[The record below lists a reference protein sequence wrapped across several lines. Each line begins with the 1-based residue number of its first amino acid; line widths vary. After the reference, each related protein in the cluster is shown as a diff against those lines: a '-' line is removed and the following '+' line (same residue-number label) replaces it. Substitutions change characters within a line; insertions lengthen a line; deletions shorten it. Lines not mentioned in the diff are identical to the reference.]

1 MQVSSVIRGSFVASM
16 PIPSA
21 PQGAAS
27 LQRNVAWA
35 LVGNLGYSACQWGV
49 LACIA
54 KLGTATDVG
63 LFALGLALTAP
74 IITLTSLNLRL
85 LQATDAREDYPFSV
99 YFSVRLLGTVLGL
112 AAITALA
119 LGLGFRGA
127 TLSLILAVALAKAFE
142 AVSEVVF
149 GLLQRAENLR
159 RMALSMLAKGAVSV
173 LAVGIVLKLTG
184 SIVLATLAMALCW
197 GSLLAAYDLPAA
209 VRLTSIRPS
218 LALRSLASLTWVAL
232 PLGCVAGLG
241 SLTFNVPRYAIEA
254 SIDPPSLG
262 HFTALAYL
270 FVAGSQPLLALGAA
284 VSPRLARHFVTDQKV
299 FRRLTLHTILIA
311 GGLGLLA
318 VAVSALCGRALL
330 TVAYAPEYADY
341 APILVWLA
349 VATGIA
355 FLATALSYA
364 VTAARRLPEQL
375 PIALL
380 SLAVCSLTS
389 WFLVPRYG
397 LLGAAWAVLATETT
411 RLACLGVVY
420 AAAIAAPRGTP
431 ATRSEA
437 AAAVPAAAVRPA
449 SPRRVT
455 ARERSEKARPV
466 LVEITGCSGSGK
478 STLLKEV
485 LDHCAERGVRL
496 ATAPDIL
503 LRGIPDPIIASR
515 LLRNLVLDLRGLRET
530 VVARQYLE
538 FLAFAKSVIRRDSDW
553 RLTGLNAYRSVL
565 RKLGVYAALSRRTSR
580 QLVLVDEGTIHS
592 AHNILVHVPR
602 PPRPE
607 DIDAFCR
614 LVPMPDLVVH
624 VTAPLEVVLA
634 RTFARRD
641 PPLRGRTREETE
653 RFIRHGYVL
662 LDQLMTHE
670 SLAQRTVRVP
680 CNGDGPG
687 ACRVSATQLVD
698 FLIGRSANTPRIA
711 SRP

>member
-1 MQVSSVIRGSFVASM
+1 M
-16 PIPSA
+16 PGPPA
-21 PQGAAS
+21 PEGARS

-35 LVGNLGYSACQWGV
+35 LVGNLGYSACQWAV

-54 KLGTATDVG
+54 KLGTAADVG

-74 IITLTSLNLRL
+74 VITLTNLNLRL

-99 YFSVRLLGTVLGL
+99 YFSVKLLGT
-112 AAITALA
+112 A
-119 LGLGFRGA
+119 LGLGAIAAMALGLGYRGA
-127 TLSLILAVALAKAFE
+127 TLSLILAVALAKSFE
-142 AVSEVVF
+142 AVSELVF
-149 GLLQRAENLR
+149 GLLQRAEDMR
-159 RMALSMLAKGAVSV
+159 RIAVSMLAKGTVSV
-173 LAVGIVLKLTG
+173 LAVGVVLKLTG
-184 SIVLATLAMALCW
+184 NLVLATLAMAVCW
-197 GSLLAAYDLPAA
+197 GCVLAAYDLPAA

-218 LALRSLASLTWVAL
+218 LVLRALGGLTWVAL

-254 SIDPPSLG
+254 SIDPPALG

-270 FVAGSQPLLALGAA
+270 FVAGNQPLLALGMA
-284 VSPRLARHFVTDQKV
+284 VSPRLARHFVTDPRA
-299 FRRLTLHTILIA
+299 FRRLTLHTTLIA
-311 GGLGLLA
+311 GGLGLVA
-318 VAVSALCGRALL
+318 VAISALCGRALL
-330 TVAYAPEYADY
+330 TVAYAPEYAEY
-341 APILVWLA
+341 APVLVWLA

-380 SLAVCSLTS
+380 SLAVCTLASCL
-389 WFLVPRYG
+389 LVPRYG
-397 LLGAAWAVLATETT
+397 LLGAAWAVLATEAT
-411 RLACLGVVY
+411 RLTCLAVVY
-420 AAAIAAPRGTP
+420 GAATAARAGHTSP
-431 ATRSEA
+431 
-437 AAAVPAAAVRPA
+437 
-449 SPRRVT
+449 SPRPRPMTRRPPSQPAGRRKVT
-455 ARERSEKARPV
+455 AREGPARL

-485 LDHCAERGVRL
+485 LHHCAERGVRV
-496 ATAPDIL
+496 ATAPQVL
-503 LRGIPDPIIASR
+503 LRGIPRPIVSGR
-515 LLRNLVLDLRGLRET
+515 FLLNLALDLRGLRET

-580 QLVLVDEGTIHS
+580 QLVLVDEGTVHS

-698 FLIGRSANTPRIA
+698 FLIGRSANTPRVA